1 MSHSLNHS
9 GTRQI
14 VRETVLQG
22 EVRASDDANMEFNTV
37 LGSCIATCLYDP
49 KARVGGMNHFLLA
62 EPPKNASNTDV
73 DEHFGVYLMEL
84 LINQMMALG
93 ASKRRM
99 KARIYGGANMHAGWR
114 PIGTVNAQFARDFL
128 MREGIEL
135 TYADT
140 GDSCARR
147 VHFRPA
153 TGQVKCRKNV
163 AEVPVVQKPVTTRD
177 ASLGD
182 VELF

>member
-1 MSHSLNHS
+1 MPFEPRATDSRKI
-9 GTRQI
+9 T
-14 VRETVLQG
+14 RETVLQG
-22 EVRASDDANMEFNTV
+22 EVRASDDPRLELNTV

-49 KARVGGMNHFLLA
+49 KVKVGGMNHFLLA
-62 EPPKNASNTDV
+62 EPPKSAQPGEV

-128 MREGIEL
+128 EREGIEL
-135 TYADT
+135 TFADT
-140 GDSCARR
+140 GDACARR

-153 TGQVKCRKNV
+153 SGQVKCKKNETEAPPVQQAV
-163 AEVPVVQKPVTTRD
+163 APRRETH
-177 ASLGD
+177 GD